1 MSISVSAD
9 KCTGCKICISYCPFG
24 AIKVESK
31 LAVIDLDKCNLC
43 GACPPACQF
52 DAIVLEQKERKVTN
66 KEQYKGVWV
75 FAEQKHGVIDT
86 VSYELLGEGRKLA
99 EMLQEELCAVLI
111 GHNIKEKANQL
122 IFHGADKVYV
132 ADNELLNDFQDS
144 AYAKVMFNLVQ
155 LYKPSI
161 LLGGATT
168 IGRSLLPKLAVMLP
182 TGLTAD
188 CTGLDIDIE
197 KRLLMQTRPAFG
209 GNIMATIVC
218 PDYRPQMST
227 VRPRVMKKLPEDTSR
242 KGEIIVVDVPLT
254 KRDIMTKV
262 IEFVKDTTT
271 HVNLHDA
278 DIIVSGGRGLKGPE
292 NFRLIQDLADVLGG
306 AVGSSRAAVDAGW
319 IPYSHQVGQ
328 TGKTVAPKIY
338 FACGISGAIQH
349 QVGMRTSDV
358 VIAINKDSH
367 APIFQIAT
375 YGIVG
380 DLFQVVPVLTKKFKE
395 ILK

>member
-1 MSISVSAD
+1 MSISVLAD
-9 KCTGCKICISYCPFG
+9 KCTGCKICILYCPFG

-31 LAVIDLDKCNLC
+31 FAVIDLDKCNLC
-43 GACPPACQF
+43 GACPPACKF
-52 DAIVLEQKERKVTN
+52 DAIAIEQKERKVTN

-99 EMLQEELCAVLI
+99 EMLQEELCAVFI
-111 GHNIKEKANQL
+111 GYNIKEKANQL

-144 AYAKVMFNLVQ
+144 AYAKVIFNMVQ

-209 GNIMATIVC
+209 GNIMATIIC

-242 KGEIIVVDVPLT
+242 KGKIIVVDVPLT

-380 DLFQVVPVLTKKFKE
+380 DLFQVVPALTKKFKE

>member
-1 MSISVSAD
+1 MSISVLAD
-9 KCTGCKICISYCPFG
+9 KCTGCKICILYCPFG

-31 LAVIDLDKCNLC
+31 FAVIDLDKCNLC
-43 GACPPACQF
+43 GACPPACKF
-52 DAIVLEQKERKVTN
+52 DAIAIEQKERKVTN

-99 EMLQEELCAVLI
+99 EMLQEELCAVFI
-111 GHNIKEKANQL
+111 GYNIKEKANQL

-144 AYAKVMFNLVQ
+144 AYAKVIFNMVQ

-209 GNIMATIVC
+209 GNIMATIIC

-380 DLFQVVPVLTKKFKE
+380 DLFQVVPALTKKFKE